1 MAESPGERIKGW
13 LKAHKMTQTEMAR
26 RMGVSLKHLNQLI
39 SGKAS
44 LTYDMAQKLEQQ
56 TGITATH
63 WNVLEAV
70 YRTELHAQRSGQHPA
85 TGAMLLREAVA
96 SARMDRDQT
105 INLGAPVTNYA
116 VAPGEY
122 IAEWLQ
128 EEEVSHAEL
137 EYALGVPETYLD
149 ALLSGQI
156 ALSDDVARALER
168 LTGIPVTSWQRLD
181 AKYWQDKARLAAAD
195 D

>member
-1 MAESPGERIKGW
+1 MAERP
-13 LKAHKMTQTEMAR
+13 
-26 RMGVSLKHLNQLI
+26 
-39 SGKAS
+39 
-44 LTYDMAQKLEQQ
+44 
-56 TGITATH
+56 
-63 WNVLEAV
+63 
-70 YRTELHAQRSGQHPA
+70 GQHPA
-85 TGAMLLREAVA
+85 TRAMLLREGLA

-181 AKYWQDKARLAAAD
+181 AKYWQDKARLAAESPWSRHLRDYMAQHD
-195 D
+195 LSVERLAAAMGQDVSEALRAPDTDLLNTVARLTGTDVRSLVAHLSQLVGDGK